1 MKIDRVLIIANSTK
15 PESDAISRDMTEYF
29 EKRNIKSR
37 VIYSSL
43 EDDNISIERDTDLI
57 VTLGGDGTVLYAS
70 HFVAE
75 EGIPIL
81 PVNLGSF
88 GYITEVGKDE
98 WREAFEDY
106 IGGEENY
113 SRRLM
118 LKVDVERDGRRVFS
132 STALNEAVIA
142 SSGIAKIITLRLII
156 DKTYAGTFRADGLIV
171 ATPTGS
177 TGYSLAAGGPILDAE
192 LSATLITPICPFTLS
207 NRPLV
212 TSDKKILIEVQPKQ
226 RTEIVLSIDGQSSFH
241 LKEGDR
247 VFIEKSRTRMILIQT
262 KKRSFTEVIR
272 DKLNWSGEMHA

>member
-1 MKIDRVLIIANSTK
+1 MKIERVLIIANSTK

>member
-1 MKIDRVLIIANSTK
+1 MKIERVLIIANSTK
-15 PESDAISRDMTEYF
+15 PESDAISRDMAEYF
-29 EKRNIKSR
+29 AKRNIKSR

-156 DKTYAGTFRADGLIV
+156 DKTYAGTFRSDGLIV